1 MKYKNPKM
9 NEDESPNME
18 KGERLMKTEREYRP
32 KGKVPNANFKV
43 PKSAKMNYK
52 GKNCKY

>member
-1 MKYKNPKM
+1 M